1 MADIL
6 TIVAN
11 TLANETSN
19 ITSPIPKLYDF
30 GENDG
35 TFIMICAFLLVA
47 LQTGF
52 ALLESGCVNQKNEV
66 DMMLRNVVDIV
77 LGGLSFWMFGF
88 AFMLGRSVFR
98 NPFIGL
104 GDFLIDASVNDPLM
118 GQLMAVY
125 LFQMT
130 FSASATTIV
139 GGAVAERCNF
149 KAYCLFSFL
158 NTIVYCIPAG
168 WVWGEHGFLSNLGV
182 VDIAGSGPVH
192 LIGGTSAFA
201 SAMMLGPRLGRYAKG
216 TDPLPMGNPVNA
228 CMGLFVLWWG
238 WLAFNSGSTY
248 GVSGAKWIYAARAAV
263 MTMMGSFGGGSFS
276 IIYSMFRN
284 DGRVDIV
291 DLINGILASLV
302 SVTAGCFLY
311 HAWEAIVIG
320 IIGSALCCLSMPLF
334 DKMGVDDP
342 VGASAVHGVA
352 GIWGVLAVG
361 LFADNPIPLDT
372 TNGRSGLFK
381 GGGWYLLGVQSLS
394 ALCLACWGICVTL
407 ALLWVINKIIPIR
420 MDPNEELLGADLM
433 EHRIRHAQVG
443 ISRALSAL
451 APLKIDLD
459 DVINAPTIG
468 RNPGH
473 DQCVDEVRAAGQ
485 KLYEWR
491 LFMDKMS
498 PQKKLGD
505 QSTAIDNPD
514 IGKNSFKLRNINRKN
529 KNGTDNHGYEGKY
542 SHASNGAENG
552 VRTGGNQLFMV
563 TKPGDNNQGE
573 RNDQN
578 FAWID

>member
-1 MADIL
+1 
-6 TIVAN
+6 
-11 TLANETSN
+11 
-19 ITSPIPKLYDF
+19 
-30 GENDG
+30 
-35 TFIMICAFLLVA
+35 
-47 LQTGF
+47 
-52 ALLESGCVNQKNEV
+52 
-66 DMMLRNVVDIV
+66 
-77 LGGLSFWMFGF
+77 
-88 AFMLGRSVFR
+88 
-98 NPFIGL
+98 
-104 GDFLIDASVNDPLM
+104 
-118 GQLMAVY
+118 
-125 LFQMT
+125 
-130 FSASATTIV
+130 
-139 GGAVAERCNF
+139 CNF

-192 LIGGTSAFA
+192 LIGGSSAFA

-216 TDPLPMGNPVNA
+216 TDPLPLGNPVNA

-276 IIYSMFRN
+276 IIYSMVRN
-284 DGRVDIV
+284 EGRLDIV

-334 DKMGVDDP
+334 DRMGVDDP

-394 ALCLACWGICVTL
+394 ALCLICWGICVTL
-407 ALLWVINKIIPIR
+407 ALLWIINKIVPIR

-433 EHRIRHAQVG
+433 EHRIRHSQIG

-459 DVINAPTIG
+459 DAINAPPIG

-473 DQCVDEVRAAGQ
+473 EQCIDEVRAASQ

-491 LFMDKMS
+491 SFMDKMS
-498 PQKKLGD
+498 PQKKAND
-505 QSTAIDNPD
+505 QPKVVDNPGL
-514 IGKNSFKLRNINRKN
+514 GKNSFKLRNINRKN
-529 KNGTDNHGYEGKY
+529 RNGTDNHGYEGKY
-542 SHASNGAENG
+542 SHATSGAENG
-552 VRTGGNQLFMV
+552 LRVGGNQLFTM
-563 TKPGDNNQGE
+563 TKSGENNQSE